1 MINEELRIKIDE
13 YCKNQ
18 EKCKECIFYD
28 AISKGF
34 LCGSSSTHRL
44 KDLTAVNIFKKE
56 ILGEENKIN
65 DEELDL
71 ALLFDKWLIN
81 SYGVDFDTYVEIY
94 SNNLE
99 ARKEVDKQTELV
111 DFADPEKE
119 K

>member
-1 MINEELRIKIDE
+1 MSKEELENKIDE
-13 YCKNQ
+13 YCRSQ
-18 EKCKECIFYD
+18 VTCKDCIFYD

-71 ALLFDKWLIN
+71 ALLFNKWLIN

-99 ARKEVDKQTELV
+99 FKKEVATQTELKMYK
-111 DFADPEKE
+111 ELKKE